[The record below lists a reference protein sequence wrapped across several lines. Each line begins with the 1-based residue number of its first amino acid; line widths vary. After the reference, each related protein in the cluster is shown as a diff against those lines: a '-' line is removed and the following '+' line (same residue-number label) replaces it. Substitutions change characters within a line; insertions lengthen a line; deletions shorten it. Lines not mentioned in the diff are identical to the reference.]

1 MDTEQ
6 PESQEIRRR
15 RTSYSTRLGYDEMS
29 LTELVDAIQEGDDWA
44 WQALVERLSGTVNG
58 ALSTFRVDVHLRN
71 DAASETWKS
80 LFEHL
85 DRIRDVERLPS
96 WAAIVAIN
104 NMRRILRRRTQ
115 SVLFGDMERLAPVI
129 GIDDVDRVVEGEI
142 REALV
147 RAVGRLSCREQAIV
161 RGRSFTDEP
170 EPLAA
175 MEERLG
181 IPTGSI
187 GPTLG
192 RCIRKLR
199 ADPDLVRLFP
209 SVGLDNGSASEAA
222 GAT

>member
-1 MDTEQ
+1 MDSEQ
-6 PESQEIRRR
+6 PESSKIHRK
-15 RTSYSTRLGYDEMS
+15 RTSHSTRLGYGEMS
-29 LTELVDAIQEGDDWA
+29 LTELVGAIQDGDDWA
-44 WQALVERLSGTVNG
+44 WQALVERLSGTVKG

-71 DAASETWKS
+71 DAAAETWKT

-115 SVLFGDMERLAPVI
+115 SVLFGDMELLANII
-129 GIDDVDRVVEGEI
+129 GVDDEDLVVEGEV

-147 RAVGRLSCREQAIV
+147 RAVGRLSGREQAIV
-161 RGRSFTDEP
+161 RGRSYTDEP

-192 RCIRKLR
+192 RCMHKLR
-199 ADPDLVRLFP
+199 SDPEVVRLFP
-209 SVGLDNGSASEAA
+209 TVGADDGPSSATA
-222 GAT
+222 GAA